1 MKILTSSINYVV
13 SFLVNPIRNS
23 NSKNANKNSY
33 TTNESKGIS
42 NRVKDFY
49 KPEDLSNFNYETNL
63 SDPGKYPFTRGLY
76 ANMYK
81 GRLWT
86 MRQYAGFGDAKKTNE
101 RFRYLLKQGQTG
113 LSVAFDLPTQLGYD
127 SDNQRALGE
136 VGKVGVSIST
146 INDMAQL
153 FDKIPLDKVSTSMT
167 INATAPMIL
176 AMYLVNAQEKGVA
189 QENLSGTVQNDILK
203 EYIARG
209 NYIFPVK
216 PSMRLAID
224 ICEYCSKYIPKW
236 YFISIS
242 GYHIREAGATATEEL
257 AFTIA
262 NGIAY
267 VDEALKRCLGIDD
280 FGPRLSFFFG
290 AHNNLL
296 EEIAKFRAGRR
307 IWARIM
313 KERFHAQDP
322 KSWMMRFHTQTCG
335 STLTAQE
342 PENNIVRVTIQS
354 LAAVLG
360 GTQSLHTN
368 SFDEALALPSEKAV
382 TIALRTQQLLGY
394 ESSISEIAD
403 PLGGSYYLEKLTD
416 EIEEAVL
423 TLLKEID
430 SLGGA
435 VKCIESGFIQRKIE
449 ESAYRYQNAIE
460 TNQKK
465 VVGLN
470 TFADKKHKS
479 VPIKTLKVSS
489 QLATQRNR
497 ELALFKKSRRE
508 SKVRENLIKLQEVAE
523 KANNLMPVI
532 IECCKAKATLEE
544 ICNVLRDVY
553 GEYDAKKS

>member
-1 MKILTSSINYVV
+1 M
-13 SFLVNPIRNS
+13 
-23 NSKNANKNSY
+23 
-33 TTNESKGIS
+33 
-42 NRVKDFY
+42 KDFY
-49 KPEDLSNFNYETNL
+49 KLTDLTDFNYETNL
-63 SDPGKYPFTRGLY
+63 SDPGKYPFTRGIY
-76 ANMYK
+76 SNMYK

-127 SDNQRALGE
+127 SDSQRALGE
-136 VGKVGVSIST
+136 EGKVGVAIST
-146 INDMAQL
+146 VSDMARL

-167 INATAPMIL
+167 INATASMIL
-176 AMYLVNAQEKGVA
+176 AMYFVNAQDKGVA

-216 PSMRLAID
+216 PSMRLTID
-224 ICEYCSKYIPKW
+224 LCEYCSKYVPKW

-242 GYHIREAGATATEEL
+242 GYHIREAGATAVEEL

-267 VDEALKRCLGIDD
+267 VDAALKRGLNIDD

-313 KERFHAQDP
+313 KEHFHAQDP
-322 KSWMMRFHTQTCG
+322 KSWMLRFHTQTCG

-342 PENNIVRVTIQS
+342 PENNIVRVTIQA

-382 TIALRTQQLLGY
+382 TIALRTQQLLSY
-394 ESSISEIAD
+394 ESSVSEVAD
-403 PLGGSYYLEKLTD
+403 PLGGAYYLEKLTD
-416 EIEEAVL
+416 EVEESAL
-423 TLLKEID
+423 SLLKEID

-435 VKCIESGFIQRKIE
+435 VKCIESGYMQRKIE
-449 ESAYRYQNAIE
+449 ESAYRYQKAIE
-460 TNQKK
+460 DNQKK
-465 VVGLN
+465 VIGINVF
-470 TFADKKHKS
+470 TDKTKKS
-479 VPIKTLKVSS
+479 QPIKTLKVSP
-489 QLATQRNR
+489 QLAVQRKRKLKFFRNKR
-497 ELALFKKSRRE
+497 KEI
-508 SKVRENLIKLQEVAE
+508 KVKEILLKLENIASSNE
-523 KANNLMPVI
+523 NLMPPI
-532 IECCKAKATLEE
+532 IECCRNRATLEE
-544 ICNVLRDVY
+544 ICNVLRNIF
-553 GEYDAKKS
+553 GEYDVKKS

>member
-1 MKILTSSINYVV
+1 V
-13 SFLVNPIRNS
+13 R
-23 NSKNANKNSY
+23 
-33 TTNESKGIS
+33 
-42 NRVKDFY
+42 DFY
-49 KPEDLSNFNYETNL
+49 KPEDLSNFNYETHL
-63 SDPGKYPFTRGLY
+63 SDPGKYPFTRGIY
-76 ANMYK
+76 TNMYK

-101 RFRYLLKQGQTG
+101 RFQYLLKQGQTG

-127 SDNQRALGE
+127 SDSPRALGE
-136 VGKVGVSIST
+136 AGKVGVAIST
-146 INDMAQL
+146 VDDMKML
-153 FDKIPLDKVSTSMT
+153 FANIPLDKVSTSMT
-167 INATAPMIL
+167 INATVPMIL
-176 AMYLVNAQEKGVA
+176 AMYLVNAQDKGVA
-189 QENLSGTVQNDILK
+189 QKNLSGTVQNDILK

-216 PSMRLAID
+216 HSMRLAID
-224 ICEYCSKYIPKW
+224 IWEYCSKFIPRW
-236 YFISIS
+236 YFTSIS
-242 GYHIREAGATATEEL
+242 GYHIREAGATAIEEL

-267 VDEALKRCLGIDD
+267 IEEALRRGLKIDD

-322 KSWMMRFHTQTCG
+322 KSMMMRFHTQTCG
-335 STLTAQE
+335 STLTAQQ
-342 PENNIVRVTIQS
+342 PENNIIRVTMQA

-394 ESSISEIAD
+394 ESSVSEVAD
-403 PLGGSYYLEKLTD
+403 PLGGAYYLEKLTD
-416 EIEEAVL
+416 EIEESAL
-423 TLLKEID
+423 SLLKEID

-435 VKCIESGFIQRKIE
+435 VKCIESGYIQRKIE
-449 ESAYRYQNAIE
+449 ESAYRYQKAIE
-460 TNQKK
+460 DNQKK
-465 VVGLN
+465 VIGIN
-470 TFADKKHKS
+470 TFTDKTKKS
-479 VPIKTLKVSS
+479 QPIKTLKVSP
-489 QLATQRNR
+489 QLAVQRKR
-497 ELALFKKSRRE
+497 ELRLFRKKRIE
-508 SKVRENLIKLQEVAE
+508 IKAKEILSKLEDIVGTNE
-523 KANNLMPVI
+523 NLMPPI
-532 IECCKAKATLEE
+532 IECCRNRATLEE
-544 ICNVLRDVY
+544 ICNVLRNIF

>member
-1 MKILTSSINYVV
+1 
-13 SFLVNPIRNS
+13 
-23 NSKNANKNSY
+23 
-33 TTNESKGIS
+33 
-42 NRVKDFY
+42 
-49 KPEDLSNFNYETNL
+49 
-63 SDPGKYPFTRGLY
+63 
-76 ANMYK
+76 
-81 GRLWT
+81 

-101 RFRYLLKQGQTG
+101 RFQYLLKQGQTG

-127 SDNQRALGE
+127 SDSPRALGE
-136 VGKVGVSIST
+136 AGKVGVAIST
-146 INDMAQL
+146 VDDMKML
-153 FDKIPLDKVSTSMT
+153 FANIPLDKVSTSMT
-167 INATAPMIL
+167 INATTPML
-176 AMYLVNAQEKGVA
+176 LSMYLVIAGENGVA
-189 QENLSGTVQNDILK
+189 HEQLSGTVQNDILK

-216 PSMRLAID
+216 HSMRLAID
-224 ICEYCSKYIPKW
+224 IWEYCSKFIPRW
-236 YFISIS
+236 YFTSIS
-242 GYHIREAGATATEEL
+242 GYHIREAGATAIEEL
-257 AFTIA
+257 AFTVA

-267 VDEALKRCLGIDD
+267 IEEALSRGLKIDD

-290 AHNNLL
+290 AHNNLF

-322 KSWMMRFHTQTCG
+322 KSWMVRFHTQTCG

-342 PENNIVRVTIQS
+342 PENNIVRVTIQA

-416 EIEEAVL
+416 EIEEAAL
-423 TLLKEID
+423 TLLREID

-435 VKCIESGFIQRKIE
+435 VKCIDSGFIQRKIE

-465 VVGLN
+465 VIGLN
-470 TFADKKHKS
+470 AFTDKKQKS

-489 QLATQRNR
+489 QLATQRKR
-497 ELALFKKSRRE
+497 ELKSFKKSRRE
-508 SKVRENLIKLQEVAE
+508 SVVRENLSKLQDVTE
-523 KANNLMPVI
+523 KDKNLMPII

-544 ICNVLRDVY
+544 ICNILRNVY

>member
-1 MKILTSSINYVV
+1 MM
-13 SFLVNPIRNS
+13 
-23 NSKNANKNSY
+23 
-33 TTNESKGIS
+33 
-42 NRVKDFY
+42 KDFY
-49 KPEDLSNFNYETNL
+49 TPDDLTNLNYNSNL
-63 SDPGKYPFTRGLY
+63 SDPGKYPFTRGIY
-76 ANMYK
+76 PNMYK

-127 SDNQRALGE
+127 SGSSRALGE
-136 VGKVGVSIST
+136 VGKVGVAIST
-146 INDMAQL
+146 VDDMAQL

-176 AMYLVNAQEKGVA
+176 SMYLVVAQNNNIS

-224 ICEYCSKYIPKW
+224 MWDYCSKFIPRW
-236 YFISIS
+236 YFVSIS
-242 GYHIREAGATATEEL
+242 GYHIREAGATAVEEL

-267 VDEALKRCLGIDD
+267 IEEALRRGLKIDN

-290 AHNNLL
+290 AHNNLF
-296 EEIAKFRAGRR
+296 EEVAKFRAGRR

-313 KERFHAQDP
+313 RERFKAQDP
-322 KSWMMRFHTQTCG
+322 KSWMLRFHTQTCG

-342 PENNIVRVTIQS
+342 PENNVIRVALQALS
-354 LAAVLG
+354 AVLG

-382 TIALRTQQLLGY
+382 TIALRTQQLIGY
-394 ESSISEIAD
+394 ESSVPEIAD
-403 PLGGSYYLEKLTD
+403 PIGGSYYVEKLTG
-416 EIEEAVL
+416 EIEEQVL
-423 TLLKEID
+423 ILLNEID
-430 SLGGA
+430 DKGGA

-449 ESAYRYQNAIE
+449 ESAYRYQKGIE
-460 TNQKK
+460 EKQRKIVGVNIFTEAGKK
-465 VVGLN
+465 
-470 TFADKKHKS
+470 TSAMK
-479 VPIKTLKVSS
+479 ILKVSL
-489 QLATQRNR
+489 QLAMQRKK
-497 ELALFKKSRRE
+497 ELNKFKKKRNEKKLKE
-508 SKVRENLIKLQEVAE
+508 SLDKLANVANNV
-523 KANNLMPVI
+523 ANTDDNLMPKI
-532 IECCKAKATLEE
+532 IECCRYQATLEE
-544 ICNVLRDVY
+544 ICNILRNTFGEHDV
-553 GEYDAKKS
+553 KKS